1 MPEQVRVER
10 QAREERFWDEH
21 VPPLE
26 VCLRQYAAGPDPNTR
41 ALLDALEPLEGAT
54 ALEIG
59 CGAGVLSAW
68 LAKRGARLTAV
79 DISPLSIS
87 RAKEVAA
94 ALGYDIDFVNDG
106 FPSAELDGR
115 AFDRVA
121 GRYVLHHLDLRL
133 AVPALAAR
141 LAPGGI
147 AAFVETMATNP
158 ILRASRKLAGRF
170 GIQRFGTDD
179 EQPLGRRDLARLSE
193 SIGPLRV
200 VVAQMRFF
208 RIFDR
213 QVLRYRSGIASRLL
227 GSLDDRLLALGLT
240 AASYHQVIVLTAR
253 EAHGDDT

>member
-1 MPEQVRVER
+1 MPAQVRVER
-10 QAREERFWDEH
+10 EAREERFWDEH

-41 ALLDALEPLEGAT
+41 AMLDALEPLEGAT

-68 LAKRGARLTAV
+68 LAQRGARVTAV
-79 DISPLSIS
+79 DVSPASVT
-87 RAKEVAA
+87 RAREVAA
-94 ALGYDIDFVNDG
+94 ALGHDIDFVDDG
-106 FPSAELDGR
+106 FPSPELHGR
-115 AFDRVA
+115 SFDRAA
-121 GRYVLHHLDLRL
+121 GRYVLHHLDLRV
-133 AVPALAAR
+133 AVPALAAC
-141 LAPGGI
+141 LALGGT

-179 EQPLGRRDLARLSE
+179 EQPLGRRDLATLSE

-213 QVLRYRSGIASRLL
+213 QVLRYRWRTASRLL
-227 GSLDDRLLALGLT
+227 GLLDDRLLAVGLT
-240 AASYHQVIVLTAR
+240 GASYHQVLVLTAR
-253 EAHGDDT
+253 AEPHDQG